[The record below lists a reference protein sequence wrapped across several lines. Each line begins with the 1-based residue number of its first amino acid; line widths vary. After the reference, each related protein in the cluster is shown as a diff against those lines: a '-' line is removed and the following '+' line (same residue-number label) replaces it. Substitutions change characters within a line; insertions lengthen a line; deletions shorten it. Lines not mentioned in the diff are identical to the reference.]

1 MSSARRSPRPN
12 EASPIVRPS
21 PRVIALCQ
29 TAARAAGVPR
39 AQFSGAELAI
49 LDAHGGGVDVTPAA
63 LRTSVGAGQDL
74 LGDLFCELRS
84 AEHRRAQG
92 ATYTPPA
99 VVATMLAWAAEQ
111 RDVVRVVDAGAGSG
125 RFTVLAAR
133 EFPDAEVVAV
143 ELDPV
148 AAILLRA
155 NVHAAG
161 IQDRVRVVLGDY
173 RELTL
178 KRLKGRTLWTG
189 NPPYVRH
196 HQIGA
201 TWKTWLTMTARARN
215 LPVSQLAGLHVH
227 FYLATAGMATP
238 GDVGCFITSA
248 EWLDVNYGRLLRELL
263 VGDLGLTALHV
274 VEPKAATF
282 ADATTTTAIACFEV
296 GKTPAKIR
304 LRQVDTADGLAPLS
318 AGHPIHRERLVEAP
332 RWMPLLRSTPKLP
345 DGYVELGELCRVHR
359 GTVTGSNRTWVVSA
373 DATDLPDSVLFPTVT
388 RARELFAAGSALEH
402 AAELRRVVD
411 LPADL
416 DQLPADQLKI
426 VERFLRQAKKAGVD
440 NGYVARY
447 RRAWWSVGLRPAAPI
462 LATYMARRP
471 PAFVRNLA
479 EARHIN
485 IAHGLYPR
493 VTLNGKQ
500 LDALA
505 RLLRTTVS
513 LTQGR
518 TYAGGL
524 TKFEPREMERLP
536 VPLPADL
543 I

>member
-1 MSSARRSPRPN
+1 MRPT
-12 EASPIVRPS
+12 EASSRPTPC
-21 PRVIALCQ
+21 PRVVGLCK
-29 TAARAAGVPR
+29 AAVAAAGVPL
-39 AQFSGAELAI
+39 AQFTPGERAILAHDGAEVEI
-49 LDAHGGGVDVTPAA
+49 TEAA
-63 LRTSVGAGQDL
+63 LRVGISGGHDL
-74 LGDLFCELRS
+74 LGDLFCELRP
-84 AEHRRAQG
+84 AEERRPQG
-92 ATYTPPA
+92 ATYTPRA
-99 VVATMLAWAAEQ
+99 VVAAMLAWASEQ
-111 RDVVRVVDAGAGSG
+111 RPIARVVDAGAGSG
-125 RFTVLAAR
+125 RFAVQAAHT
-133 EFPDAEVVAV
+133 FSDAEIVAV
-143 ELDPV
+143 EMDPV

-155 NVHAAG
+155 NIHAAG
-161 IQDRVRVVLGDY
+161 AQDRVHVVVGDY
-173 RELTL
+173 RELKLDAST
-178 KRLKGRTLWTG
+178 GRTLWTG

-196 HQIGA
+196 HQIDS
-201 TWKTWLTMTARARN
+201 TWKTWLTMTARVRN

-227 FYLATAGMATP
+227 FYLATAGMAAA

-248 EWLDVNYGRLLRELL
+248 EWLDVNYGQLLRELL

-282 ADATTTTAIACFEV
+282 ADATTTAAIACFEV
-296 GKTPAKIR
+296 GKIPAKIR
-304 LRQVDTADGLAPLS
+304 LRQVDSAAGLAPLS
-318 AGHPIHRERLVEAP
+318 AGHAIHRERLVEAR
-332 RWMPLLRSTPKLP
+332 RWTPLLRATPKLP

-359 GTVTGSNRTWVVSA
+359 GAVTGSNRTWVVQA
-373 DATDLPDSVLFPTVT
+373 DTTQLPESVLYPTVT
-388 RARELFAAGSALEH
+388 RARELFAAGVALQQD
-402 AAELRRVVD
+402 AALRRVVD

-416 DQLPADQLKI
+416 DELPADQLKI
-426 VERFLRQAKKAGVD
+426 VERFLRKAKKAGV
-440 NGYVARY
+440 NEGYVARY

-493 VTLNGKQ
+493 VELDSHQ

-505 RLLRTTVS
+505 ALLRSSVS

-543 I
+543 V

>member
-1 MSSARRSPRPN
+1 MSTTRRPSRST
-12 EASPIVRPS
+12 EASVAVPVPPRIVG
-21 PRVIALCQ
+21 LCQ
-29 TAARAAGVPR
+29 TAASAARVPR
-39 AQFSGAELAI
+39 DQFTVAEQAI
-49 LDAHGGGVDVTPAA
+49 LEAAGGGVGVAPDA
-63 LRTSVGAGQDL
+63 LATSIAGGQDL

-84 AEHRRAQG
+84 AEDRRPQG

-99 VVATMLAWAAEQ
+99 VVETMLAWAAEQ
-111 RDVVRVVDAGAGSG
+111 PGIARVVDAGAGTG
-125 RFTVLAAR
+125 RFAIRAAR
-133 EFPDAEVVAV
+133 AFPDAAIVAV

-155 NVHAAG
+155 NVHAARV
-161 IQDRVRVVLGDY
+161 QDRVRVVLADY
-173 RELTL
+173 REL
-178 KRLKGRTLWTG
+178 RLDAVSGRTLWTG

-196 HQIGA
+196 HQIGS
-201 TWKTWLTMTARARN
+201 TWKTWLTMTARARD

-227 FYLATAGMATP
+227 FYLATAGMAAP

-248 EWLDVNYGRLLRELL
+248 EWLDVNYGQLLRELL

-274 VEPKAATF
+274 VEPTSATF
-282 ADATTTTAIACFEV
+282 ADATTTAAIACFEV
-296 GKTPAKIR
+296 GKAPPKIR
-304 LRQVDTADGLAPLS
+304 LRQVDTPGGLAPLS
-318 AGHPIHRERLVEAP
+318 AGHAIHRERLVEAR
-332 RWMPLLRSTPKLP
+332 RWTPLLRATPKLP
-345 DGYVELGELCRVHR
+345 EGYVELGEICRVHR
-359 GTVTGSNRTWVVSA
+359 GTVTGSNRTWVVRA
-373 DATDLPDSVLFPTVT
+373 DSTELPDSVLYPTVT
-388 RARELFAAGSALEH
+388 RARELFAAGAALEQG
-402 AAELRRVVD
+402 AELRRVVD

-416 DQLPADQLKI
+416 DELPADQLKL
-426 VERFLRQAKKAGVD
+426 VERFLRKAKRDGV
-440 NGYVARY
+440 NEGYVARY

-471 PAFVRNLA
+471 PAFVRNLV

-493 VTLNGKQ
+493 VDLNNQQ

-505 RLLRTTVS
+505 TLLRSTVS
-513 LTQGR
+513 VTQGR

>member
-1 MSSARRSPRPN
+1 MSTARRPARPT
-12 EASPIVRPS
+12 EASVVVTLS
-21 PRVIALCQ
+21 PRVIGLCQ
-29 TAARAAGVPR
+29 TAARAARVPR
-39 AQFSGAELAI
+39 DQFTSAEQAI
-49 LDAHGGGVDVTPAA
+49 LDADGGQVDVTPAA
-63 LRTSVGAGQDL
+63 LATSVAGGHDV

-84 AEHRRAQG
+84 ADARRSQG

-99 VVATMLAWAAEQ
+99 VVDTMLAWAAEQ
-111 RDVVRVVDAGAGSG
+111 RGVARVVDAGAGSG
-125 RFTVLAAR
+125 RFTIHGAR
-133 EFPDAEVVAV
+133 TFPDAEIVAV

-161 IQDRVRVVLGDY
+161 VQDRVRVVLGDY
-173 RELTL
+173 RELKL
-178 KRLKGRTLWTG
+178 DKLRGRTLWTG

-196 HQIGA
+196 HQIDA

-215 LPVSQLAGLHVH
+215 LSVSQLAGLHVH
-227 FYLATAGMATP
+227 FYLATAGMAAA

-248 EWLDVNYGRLLRELL
+248 EWLDVNYGQLLRELL
-263 VGDLGLTALHV
+263 LGDLGLTALHV

-282 ADATTTTAIACFEV
+282 SDAATTAAIACFEV

-304 LRQVDTADGLAPLS
+304 LRQVDTAAALAPLS
-318 AGHPIHRERLVEAP
+318 AGRAIHRERLVEAR
-332 RWMPLLRSTPKLP
+332 RWTPLLRATPKLP

-359 GTVTGSNRTWVVSA
+359 GTVTGSNATWVVRA
-373 DATDLPDSVLFPTVT
+373 DTTELPESVLFPTVT
-388 RARELFAAGSALEH
+388 RARELFAAGIALEH
-402 AAELRRVVD
+402 DAELRRVVD

-416 DQLPADQLKI
+416 DELPADQLKV
-426 VERFLRQAKKAGVD
+426 VERFLRKAKKAGI
-440 NGYVARY
+440 NEGYVARY

-479 EARHIN
+479 AARHIN

-493 VTLNGKQ
+493 VKLDSEQ

-505 RLLRTTVS
+505 GLLRTTVS

-543 I
+543 V

>member
-1 MSSARRSPRPN
+1 VA
-12 EASPIVRPS
+12 
-21 PRVIALCQ
+21 
-29 TAARAAGVPR
+29 AAGVPR
-39 AQFSGAELAI
+39 ARFTALERTI
-49 LDAHGGGVDVTPAA
+49 LDADGGDVEVTEAA
-63 LRTSVGAGQDL
+63 LRVSVSGGHDL
-74 LGDLFCELRS
+74 LGDLFCELRP
-84 AEHRRAQG
+84 AEERRPHG
-92 ATYTPPA
+92 ATYTPAA
-99 VVATMLAWAAEQ
+99 VVDAMLAWGAEQ
-111 RDVVRVVDAGAGSG
+111 RGITRVVDAGAGSG
-125 RFTVLAAR
+125 RFTIHAAR
-133 EFPDAEVVAV
+133 TFPAVDIIAV

-161 IQDRVRVVLGDY
+161 VQDRVHIVVGDY
-173 RELTL
+173 RELQL
-178 KRLKGRTLWTG
+178 EASSGRTLWTG

-196 HQIGA
+196 HQIDS
-201 TWKTWLTMTARARN
+201 TWKTWLTMTARGRN

-227 FYLATAGMATP
+227 FYLATAGLAAP

-248 EWLDVNYGRLLRELL
+248 EWLDVNYGQLLRELL
-263 VGDLGLTALHV
+263 VGDLGLMALHV
-274 VEPKAATF
+274 VEPTAATF
-282 ADATTTTAIACFEV
+282 ADATTTAAIACFEV
-296 GKTPAKIR
+296 GKKPVKIR
-304 LRQVDTADGLAPLS
+304 LRQVDTAAGLSPLS
-318 AGHPIHRERLVEAP
+318 AGRPIHRERLVEAR
-332 RWMPLLRSTPKLP
+332 RWMPLLRATPKLP

-359 GTVTGSNRTWVVSA
+359 GTVTGSNRTWVVHA
-373 DATDLPDSVLFPTVT
+373 DSSELPESVLFPTVT
-388 RARELFAAGSALEH
+388 RARELFAAGVALEQG
-402 AAELRRVVD
+402 AALRRVVD

-416 DQLPADQLKI
+416 DELPADQLKI
-426 VERFLRQAKKAGVD
+426 VERFLRKAKKDGV
-440 NGYVARY
+440 NEGYVARY

-493 VTLNGKQ
+493 VELDGPQ

-505 RLLRTTVS
+505 ALLRSTVS

-543 I
+543 V